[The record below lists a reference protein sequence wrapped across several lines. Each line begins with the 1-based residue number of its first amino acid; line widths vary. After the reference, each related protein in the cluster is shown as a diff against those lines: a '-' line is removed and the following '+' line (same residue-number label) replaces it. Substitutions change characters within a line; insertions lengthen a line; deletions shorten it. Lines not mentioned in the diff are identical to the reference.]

1 MKNITSVASGVSCTL
16 CGLNG
21 YITQSPNGGD
31 YITCPLCA
39 YGQYGSS
46 PEDDKRYKMDNIDYM
61 DDDDL
66 RNQAYCDKCRII
78 FDMGCDHA
86 ENGCSAGYSNGH
98 MIGKWK
104 YKTKEEIY
112 IGMPQFNDL
121 ADWYNHVNDIEILG
135 WVCPNN
141 GIHCPKAGY
150 PESRCPQ
157 YYSKC
162 DLQK

>member
-1 MKNITSVASGVSCTL
+1 MKNITSVASSVKCPGCR
-16 CGLNG
+16 LNG
-21 YITQSPNGGD
+21 YICFTPNGGD
-31 YITCPLCA
+31 YTTCPLCN

-46 PEDDKRYKMDNIDYM
+46 REYDERYKMNTID
-61 DDDDL
+61 DEDEDDL
-66 RNQAYCDKCRII
+66 RNLAYCEGCRII
-78 FDMGCDHA
+78 FDMGCIHA
-86 ENGCSAGYSNGH
+86 EEGCSASYLNGH

-112 IGMPQFNDL
+112 IGMPQFDDL

-141 GIHCPKAGY
+141 GVHCDKAGY